1 MTRRTW
7 FVRSEAGLTLPEML
21 LAVSILGIIVLPLT
35 NAMVAGLRTSDR
47 TADVLVT
54 SADRQMLAN
63 YLPPDALSA
72 TAATASESA
81 SGCLNP
87 TGARVLLLTW
97 SEFTGAVTTYASD
110 YRLVPVAAGKK
121 LVRDRCITG
130 GVAEEVTVAHDAT
143 SASPTVNGSAVAITV
158 TDSLGA
164 QYTVSGTRRS
174 P

>member
-1 MTRRTW
+1 
-7 FVRSEAGLTLPEML
+7 ML
-21 LAVSILGIIVLPLT
+21 VSIAILGIIVLPLT

-47 TADVLVT
+47 TAHVLLT

-72 TAATASESA
+72 TGATDAESA

-87 TGARVLLLTW
+87 AGARVLLLTW
-97 SEFTGAVTTYASD
+97 SEFTGVVTTYASD
-110 YRLVPVAAGKK
+110 YRLVPAVAGNK
-121 LVRDRCITG
+121 LVRDRCISG
-130 GVAEEVTVAHDAT
+130 GVAQEVTVAHDAT
-143 SASPTVNGSAVAITV
+143 SASPSVNGSAVAITV

-164 QYTVSGTRRS
+164 QYTVSGTRRA